1 MEPDV
6 SRGVRAGVVAYLVW
20 GLLTV
25 YWKQL
30 TMFDPIELIGWR
42 VSMAAVVMAAVIT
55 WHGRWPVM
63 RVAFTDPKLV
73 GRLVFA
79 ALLLTVNWSTY
90 VWAVVN
96 DHVIETALGYF
107 LAPLGT
113 MAVGVFVLGERLTP
127 MKKVSIGLAVLAVVV
142 LTVSYGQVPVVAIL
156 IAVSWTVYGL
166 AKRKVPLT
174 AIESLAGETFVLVVP
189 AVAVVLWGASR
200 PDGVPATA
208 STAEWALVLGTGVV
222 TVVPLLLFAFAAKL
236 VPFTVLGPVELPRAD
251 HQLPAR
257 LAGVRRDAAG
267 RRRDRLRARLGRAR
281 ARSPYET
288 AQSSRRLGTPI
299 PVAAT

>member
-42 VSMAAVVMAAVIT
+42 VAMAAVVMAGVIT

-63 RVAFTDPKLV
+63 RAAFTDRKLV

-127 MKKVSIGLAVLAVVV
+127 MKKVSIGLAILAVVV
-142 LTVSYGQVPVVAIL
+142 LTASYGQVPVVAIV
-156 IAVSWTVYGL
+156 IGVTWTVYGL

-174 AIESLAGETFVLVVP
+174 AIESLAGETFVLVGP
-189 AVAVVLWGASR
+189 AVAVVLWGASQ

-208 STAEWALVLGTGVV
+208 TTAQWALVLGTGIV
-222 TVVPLLLFAFAAKL
+222 TAVPLLLFAYAAKL
-236 VPFTVLGPVELPRAD
+236 VPFTVLGPLNYLVPIINFLLGWLVYGEP
-251 HQLPAR
+251 LPA
-257 LAGVRRDAAG
+257 
-267 RRRDRLRARLGRAR
+267 ARVIGFALVWVALVLIT
-281 ARSPYET
+281 YET
-288 AQSSRRLGTPI
+288 AQSSRRLATPI
-299 PVAAT
+299 PAAAT

>member
-42 VSMAAVVMAAVIT
+42 VAMAAVVMAAVIT

-127 MKKVSIGLAVLAVVV
+127 TKKVSIGLAVLAVLV
-142 LTVSYGQVPVVAIL
+142 LTASYGQVPVVAVVIG
-156 IAVSWTVYGL
+156 VTWTVYGL
-166 AKRKVPLT
+166 AKRKFPLT
-174 AIESLAGETFVLVVP
+174 AIESLAGETFVLVGP

-208 STAEWALVLGTGVV
+208 STAEWVLVLGTGVV
-222 TVVPLLLFAFAAKL
+222 TVVPLLLFAYAAKL
-236 VPFTVLGPVELPRAD
+236 VPFTVLGPLNYLVPIINFLLGWLVYGET
-251 HQLPAR
+251 LPA
-257 LAGVRRDAAG
+257 AGVIGFALVWAA
-267 RRRDRLRARLGRAR
+267 LVLIT
-281 ARSPYET
+281 YET
-288 AQSSRRLGTPI
+288 AQSSRRLGTPV
-299 PVAAT
+299 PAAAT